1 MTTATR
7 TLAVRLDSDGDVLLT
22 GPAVRALAAVD
33 PSGTVDLLA
42 SPQGAGAAGLL
53 PGVGQVLR
61 FAAPWSGFDPPPVDP
76 VAVAALVR
84 LLAGRRY
91 ERAIVFTS
99 FHQSPLPMALLA
111 RLAGIGWV
119 GATSE
124 DYPGSLLDLRHRR
137 GAAADGGDLPEA
149 EAALDLARSA
159 GGRLRAGDDGRLA
172 VRRPLPDPGLA
183 PDRPYVVLHPGA
195 SVPSRAMDPGQAAR
209 SVRALAADGWAV
221 VVTGSPGEIALT
233 ARVTAGAAV
242 AAGTAVA
249 AGAAVGAGAA
259 GPAIRDLGGRT
270 DLGGLGALLAG
281 AACVVVG
288 NTGPAHLAAAVGT
301 PVVSL
306 FSPVVPA
313 RRWAPWGVPSLLL
326 GNQHAACRGSRAR
339 ECPVPGHP
347 CLAGVDAQAV
357 VRAVRRL
364 TGHEGPSAPPATTAA
379 ATPLPATTAAA
390 TPLPATAAAGRG
402 RGVART

>member
-1 MTTATR
+1 MAGTAGATVMTTATR

-53 PGVGQVLR
+53 PGIGQVLR

-76 VAVAALVR
+76 VAVAELVR

-99 FHQSPLPMALLA
+99 FHQSPLPIALLA

-172 VRRPLPDPGLA
+172 VRRPLPDAGLA

-242 AAGTAVA
+242 GAGA

-364 TGHEGPSAPPATTAA
+364 TGHEGPSAPPATAAA
-379 ATPLPATTAAA
+379 ATPP
-390 TPLPATAAAGRG
+390 PATAAAGRG